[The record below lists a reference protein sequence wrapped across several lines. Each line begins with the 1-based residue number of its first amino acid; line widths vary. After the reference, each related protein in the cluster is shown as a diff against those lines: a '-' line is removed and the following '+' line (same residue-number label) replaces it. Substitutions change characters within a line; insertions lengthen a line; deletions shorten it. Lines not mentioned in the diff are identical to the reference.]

1 MQNKGAIRL
10 VAILLG
16 LTCLY
21 QLSFT
26 VVTRIH
32 ENKAANYAA
41 AAVEKYKQSPEYAN
55 VDEQNREFSV
65 SLLEREREKYYLDS
79 IAAEKIFFA
88 FTYKE
93 CKEKE
98 LNLGLDLRGGMNVLL
113 EVSVVDIVQAMAN
126 QNTSPEFQQALNTAI
141 QKQNT
146 SGGDFVSLL
155 GEAWDQAAPGR
166 ALADEF
172 SYELQY
178 VRKTTNQLSNSEVLT
193 IIRQD
198 AESAISNSFNVLR
211 SRISGF
217 GVSQPNIQRLPTS
230 GRILVELP
238 GVKEPE
244 RVRKLLQGTASLEF
258 WTTYEN
264 SEIYPALERANQLI
278 REMQLTDAPATT
290 TEEVTLTAAATPTDT
305 TNTDLLAQLTQQ
317 NDSTIAVQNA
327 ERDFPLFSL
336 LNPAT
341 MNNNSLAPGACIGY
355 AHYRDTSKINAW
367 LRLPQIEALF
377 PRDFVP
383 MWTAKHSPL
392 DKSGTIFE
400 LVAIKNTADGK
411 APLDGGAVTD
421 ARKAFGNSGSPEVDM
436 TMNAE
441 GSRIWARMTA
451 DNIGKQIAIVLD
463 GYVYSYP
470 RVNQEISGGRSQITG
485 NFSIAESDDL
495 ANVLKSGKLP
505 APARIVQEAVV
516 GPSLGQES
524 INSGLVSFFIAFL
537 LVLLYMLFFY
547 NYAGIVSNIALTSNL
562 LLLLGVLVSFGA
574 TLTLPGIAGIVLTMG
589 MAVDANVIIYER
601 VKEELRAGKGL
612 RLAIADGYKNAYSA
626 IIDGNLTTI
635 ITGLVLAF
643 SGSGPVKGF
652 AITLIIGIITSLFT
666 SIFITRL
673 LFEARLNRNKNITF
687 DNKLTRNFLA
697 NTKIDFV
704 KIRKYAYIAS
714 ASVCILGAVSIFT
727 KGFTYGVDFTGG
739 RTYVVRFDQ
748 PVTTNDIRTS
758 VIDIMEGSS
767 TEVKQFGNDNQ
778 VKITTTFGLTDETQA
793 VDSILFIALGNF
805 FKQPITFP
813 EFISTLENPNGIISS
828 EVVGPTIASDIKRNA
843 VIAVFISMIAI
854 FLYIAARFR
863 NWYWGLG
870 GLISLAHDALVV
882 VGFFSIFS
890 GILPF
895 NLDIDQTFI
904 AAILTVIGY
913 SINDTV
919 VIFDRIREYRVIYP
933 KQDIRT
939 NINMAL
945 NSTLSRTVNTGGTT
959 LVVLLAIAI
968 FGGEVIRGFSVALI
982 IGVIVGTYSS
992 IFVGTPVVFDMYRK
1006 KLNKKQ

>member
-1 MQNKGAIRL
+1 MQHKGAIRL
-10 VAILLG
+10 LAILLG

-32 ENKAANYAA
+32 ENKAQNYAA
-41 AAVEKYKQSPEYAN
+41 TAVEQFKQTPEYAA
-55 VDEQNREFSV
+55 VDDDNKEFVAST
-65 SLLEREREKYYLDS
+65 LGNEREKYYLDS
-79 IAAEKIFFA
+79 IAAEKVYFA
-88 FTYKE
+88 FTFKE
-93 CKEKE
+93 VKEKE
-98 LNLGLDLRGGMNVLL
+98 LNLGLDLRGGMNVML
-113 EVSVVDIVQAMAN
+113 EVSVVDIVKTLAN
-126 QNTSPEFQQALNTAI
+126 QNSSPEFQQALNTAI

-146 SGGDFVSLL
+146 SGGDFISLL
-155 GEAWDQAAPGR
+155 SNAWDEAAPGR
-166 ALADEF
+166 LIADEF

-178 VRKTTNQLSNSEVLT
+178 VRKQTGQLSNSEVLA
-193 IIRQD
+193 IIRAD
-198 AESAISNSFNVLR
+198 AESAIDNSYRVLR
-211 SRISGF
+211 NRITGF
-217 GVSQPNIQRLPTS
+217 GVSQPNIQRLPAS

-264 SEIYPALERANQLI
+264 RDIYTALEDANRI
-278 REMQLTDAPATT
+278 IKEMQLVDQSATT
-290 TEEVTLTAAATPTDT
+290 TTASTETTDVATTDT
-305 TNTDLLAQLTQQ
+305 TNTTDDLISQIAQQS
-317 NDSTIAVQNA
+317 DSTAAAINM
-327 ERDFPLFSL
+327 EKDYPLFAVLKPSQS
-336 LNPAT
+336 PE
-341 MNNNSLAPGACIGY
+341 GACIGY

-367 LRLPQIEALF
+367 LRLPQIQSLF

-383 MWTAKHSPL
+383 MWTAQPSPL
-392 DKSGTIFE
+392 DKSGTTFE

-421 ARKAFGNSGSPEVDM
+421 ARKVFGNSGSPEVDM
-436 TMNAE
+436 HMNAE
-441 GSRIWARMTA
+441 GSQIWARLTA
-451 DNIGKQIAIVLD
+451 DNVGKQIAVVLD
-463 GYVYSYP
+463 GAVYSYP
-470 RVNQEISGGRSQITG
+470 RVIQAITGGRSQITG
-485 NFSIAESDDL
+485 TFTITETDDL

-524 INSGLVSFFIAFL
+524 INSGLISFFIAFL
-537 LVLLYMLFFY
+537 LVLAYMLFFY

-601 VKEELRAGKGL
+601 VKEEIRAGKGL

-687 DNKLTRNFLA
+687 DNKLTHNFLA

-714 ASVCILGAVSIFT
+714 ATVCIIGAVSIFT

-748 PVTTNDIRTS
+748 PVLTNDIRTS

-793 VDSILFIALGNF
+793 VDSILFIALGDF

-919 VIFDRIREYRVIYP
+919 VIFDRIREYRVLYP

-992 IFVGTPVVFDMYRK
+992 IFVGTPIVLDMYRK
-1006 KLNKKQ
+1006 KLSKKQ